1 MIKVVYLLALGALG
15 LACTVISWGSTTV
28 VLSFFN

>member
-1 MIKVVYLLALGALG
+1 MNKFVYLLALAAIG